1 MNNECK
7 MLPEGEENFRRR
19 KVSNAPRKFPRLFT
33 ISQTEKQKDYRH
45 YLCALITLASL
56 SCGVLFPNSLPR
68 IAESLRDF
76 GTSLAYYCQQ
86 IFEFNYII
94 RPTVIDMPAWEFAP
108 SRWEPIKLLPYT
120 WEEFKLVWQQ
130 YWDVFIS
137 KENLIAYLYK
147 LTDVLYYLTLYV
159 FASLPLI
166 AVGALVFWL
175 FMKKKCYVRG
185 KKSKPLQLAEKFTFS
200 VIYPIISWIKS
211 FVQFVKENKMY
222 WRAWLCIWMLHFNAF
237 PICISA
243 VAWLLYFSVS
253 RDPVSLYIQA
263 LKLLEDLTPVIRF
276 IPGVIW
282 TVIIITV
289 YNYICRKMAMENLD
303 KSEAKNEAF
312 IEERSIVCGIA
323 SESGS
328 GKTYSMTGMLQTS
341 QNVQFKNAYDSL
353 MKFEL
358 MFPNF
363 PWQNLRDVLEDK
375 IERRQIVDLRTCE
388 KHVRLW
394 SERFD
399 FIRKFFTYSEYHS
412 SQAPFPDY
420 TLGYDFEHYAVEYND
435 NVRITKLFEAVEE
448 YSKAYL
454 IFTVRTTLLYANYS
468 IRSDGTITFGGNM
481 PERDMDF
488 FRKDPRD
495 MMKHSQYAHII
506 DMGMFRLGTK
516 MLEDNPKARGM
527 ILGSFGVTE
536 LDKEWLNADQL
547 KEVKASDPECN
558 QKNDL
563 HNTTLM
569 TMRQA
574 AVIDFKTYVFF
585 IGDMQRAEAWGVSG
599 RGCGEMLKITDK
611 EEYSPALPIL
621 SPYWVCKPIFSLIKK
636 GWNKFHDK
644 YIVNRCDDTLFVH
657 CFNNVICKMNNHYDK
672 IEGLYGRRRC
682 KIDIQDGNLE
692 GKVRK
697 GVWIDMRKKQ
707 ESDRY
712 LTGCLQSLYEPLKA
726 NTMHIDDYEQ
736 YGALLGTLKE
746 NLSQN
751 SFLQNKVGEIKGL
764 IPKKQ
769 AKSKKT
775 KIIE

>member
-19 KVSNAPRKFPRLFT
+19 KTRSAPRKFPRLLT

-56 SCGVLFPNSLPR
+56 SCGFLFPNSLPR
-68 IAESLRDF
+68 TGESLRDF
-76 GTSLAYYCQQ
+76 ATSLAYYFQQ
-86 IFEFNYII
+86 MCEFNYII

-120 WEEFKLVWQQ
+120 WEEFKLIWQQ

-137 KENLIAYLYK
+137 KENLVAYLYK
-147 LTDVLYYLTLYV
+147 LADVLYYVALYV

-222 WRAWLCIWMLHFNAF
+222 WRAWICIWMLHFNVF

-253 RDPVSLYIQA
+253 RDAVNLYTQA

-276 IPGVIW
+276 IPGIIW
-282 TVIIITV
+282 TVVIITV
-289 YNYICRKMAMENLD
+289 YNYICRKMAMENLY

-312 IEERSIVCGIA
+312 IEDRAIVIMLVA
-323 SESGS
+323 ESGK
-328 GKTYSMTGMLQTS
+328 GKDYTMTGMLLTS
-341 QNVQFKNAYDSL
+341 QNVQWKDAYDSM

-363 PWQNLRDVLEDK
+363 LWQNLRDVIEAK
-375 IERRQIVDLRTCE
+375 IENRMIVDLRTCE
-388 KHVRLW
+388 MYVRRWGRYFDTITHRFTLEEW
-394 SERFD
+394 RQLERM
-399 FIRKFFTYSEYHS
+399 H
-412 SQAPFPDY
+412 DY

-435 NVRITKLFEAVEE
+435 NVRITKLYEAIEE

-454 IFTVRTTLLYANYS
+454 LFTVRTTLIYSNYS
-468 IRSDGTITFGGNM
+468 VRSDGTITFGGNM
-481 PERDMDF
+481 PDRDMDF
-488 FRKDPRD
+488 FRKDPREILE
-495 MMKHSQYAHII
+495 HSQYSHIV
-506 DMGMFRLGTK
+506 DMDMFRLGKK

-527 ILGSFGVTE
+527 ILGSFGITE
-536 LDKEWLNADQL
+536 LDKEWKNADQL
-547 KEVKASDPECN
+547 KEVKASASECN

-569 TMRQA
+569 TMRHQA
-574 AVIDFKTYVFF
+574 YIDHKVYIRFF
-585 IGDMQRAEAWGVSG
+585 GNMQRAESWGAAG
-599 RGCGEMLKITDK
+599 RELGEILKITDK
-611 EEYSPALPIL
+611 EEYFPALPIL
-621 SPYWVCKPIFSLIKK
+621 SFYWVCKPIFSLIKK
-636 GWNKFHDK
+636 CWNKFHDK

-657 CFNNVICKMNNHYDK
+657 CFNNVVSKMNNHYDK
-672 IEGLYGRRRC
+672 IEGLYGRRRV
-682 KIDIQDGNLE
+682 KLDIMAGSME
-692 GKVRK
+692 GDVRK
-697 GVWIDMRKKQ
+697 GVWIDLKKKQ

-712 LTGCLQSLYEPLKA
+712 LSCAMQSLYEPIKA
-726 NTMHIDDYEQ
+726 NKMHIDDYESYDDLFLKVCQ
-736 YGALLGTLKE
+736 ALK
-746 NLSQN
+746 QK
-751 SFLQNKVGEIKGL
+751 SFLQNDIFKAKGIDVNSAL
-764 IPKKQ
+764 DNQ
-769 AKSKKT
+769 KT
-775 KIIE
+775 K